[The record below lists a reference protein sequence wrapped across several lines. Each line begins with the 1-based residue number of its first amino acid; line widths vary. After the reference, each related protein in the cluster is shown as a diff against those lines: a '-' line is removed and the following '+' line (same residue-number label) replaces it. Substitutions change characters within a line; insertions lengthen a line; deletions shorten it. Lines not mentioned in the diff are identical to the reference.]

1 MKNYYD
7 LLGVNSSSS
16 QEEIKHAYK
25 LLSQKFHPD
34 KNDGSK
40 FFEEMFKNI
49 NEAYST
55 LSNVHSRE
63 QYDLKLLNTKDI
75 SLNDFEDELDPLL
88 SDAIV
93 EILINKQASSS
104 LLQRKLKLGY
114 NRSQR
119 IIDQIEKLK
128 IISRTDVTNQRNILV
143 DKFGVVKILV
153 ENKID
158 SKRFLEYFETKQNEN
173 ISLNF
178 NQDKIASSKKVV
190 SKWDSVKQWRRIA
203 NLFWILNLCTIL
215 FVFIGSKYIKSSHTK
230 GRIISPNGLYL
241 RAEPT
246 STSEDLLTIPYN
258 ETISILDKTGPNET
272 FNGISSNWYSVEYQ
286 NTKGWVWGGYIE

>member
-55 LSNVHSRE
+55 LSNVNSRM
-63 QYDLKLLNTKDI
+63 QYDLKLLNTKDNI
-75 SLNDFEDELDPLL
+75 VNDLEVELDPLL
-88 SDAIV
+88 PDAIV

-114 NRSQR
+114 NRSQK

-128 IISRTDVTNQRNILV
+128 IISRPDVSSQRSILA

-158 SKRFLEYFETKQNEN
+158 SKRFLEYFESKQNEN
-173 ISLNF
+173 KSLNF
-178 NQDKIASSKKVV
+178 NQDKIASSKKVE
-190 SKWDSVKQWRRIA
+190 SKWDTIKKWRRIA
-203 NLFWILNLCTIL
+203 NLFWILNLCTVL
-215 FVFIGSKYIKSSHTK
+215 FVFLGSKYIKSSHIK

-241 RAEPT
+241 RAEPS

-258 ETISILDKTGPNET
+258 ETISILDTIGPNET
-272 FNGISSNWYSVEYQ
+272 FNGKSSNWYSVEYQ